1 MTTVLEFPDLELWAS
16 AYLRAGL
23 VSWSARVGRRWP
35 PADGTATGYDV
46 VVRDDSGPS
55 GQFTADR
62 NLAVTVIG
70 PEGSHAETGRVAE
83 RVAVLLRAS
92 PEDPSTPVARCT
104 TVRGPYAVDS
114 DSRRPAFYLT
124 ADLRVVGTSITL

>member
-1 MTTVLEFPDLELWAS
+1 MTTVLEFPDLELWA
-16 AYLRAGL
+16 AGYFRTGL
-23 VSWSARVGRRWP
+23 SSWSASVDRRWP
-35 PADGTATGYDV
+35 TDTTGYDV

-92 PEDPSTPVARCT
+92 PEDLSTPVARCT

>member
-1 MTTVLEFPDLELWAS
+1 MTTVLEFPDLELWA
-16 AYLRAGL
+16 AGYFRSGL
-23 VSWSARVGRRWP
+23 AAWSASADRRWP
-35 PADGTATGYDV
+35 TDTTGYDV